1 MAPTKSNEKNPC
13 CLNLC
18 NSAFL
23 VIIME
28 ITFPFRNLWCL
39 FGQYDTFWIWWR
51 SMALEPPYVTAWN
64 RLVGPEVGGDAV
76 YGQILARQVPI
87 DYKKFI
93 NDRKDEG
100 VDFN

>member
-18 NSAFL
+18 NAWWFVFFMGL
-23 VIIME
+23 TM
-28 ITFPFRNLWCL
+28 PCNCLWSL

-51 SMALEPPYVTAWN
+51 GWAMEPPYVTAWN
-64 RLVGPEVGGDAV
+64 RLAGPAVGGEAV
-76 YGQILARQVPI
+76 YGQILERQTPLEY
-87 DYKKFI
+87 DKFI

-100 VDFN
+100 VDFA

>member
-1 MAPTKSNEKNPC
+1 
-13 CLNLC
+13 
-18 NSAFL
+18 
-23 VIIME
+23 
-28 ITFPFRNLWCL
+28 
-39 FGQYDTFWIWWR
+39 
-51 SMALEPPYVTAWN
+51 MALEPPYVKAWD
-64 RLVGPEVGGDAV
+64 RLVGPKVGGDAV